1 MWREGNRIHLETKVV
16 ETGKSVLTG
25 AYVDLKSVASGPSA
39 APSTTASTSGLMS
52 ETVFAEMK
60 RRLDAKPDVG
70 AKINAVYQW
79 IILSNKK
86 PAGSWGTVAF
96 YQFSMNS
103 ELIIVLRDKCLVV
116 DLKAKPGN
124 IYKGEPQANKA
135 DCTLTLE
142 DADMVALVR
151 FYFFSIFCFFL
162 VDD

>member
-86 PAGSWGTVAF
+86 PAGSWGTLAF
-96 YQFSMNS
+96 YQF
-103 ELIIVLRDKCLVV
+103 
-116 DLKAKPGN
+116 
-124 IYKGEPQANKA
+124 
-135 DCTLTLE
+135 
-142 DADMVALVR
+142 
-151 FYFFSIFCFFL
+151 
-162 VDD
+162 